1 MAEGEHKM
9 NYCEYIHEVFN
20 SVKKIRFPFGRI
32 PLNGIYILFEAGE
45 SAHSAERIVSAG
57 THTGDDNLRNRLEE
71 HFVKEK
77 KDRSIFRRNIGRAI
91 LNKNQDP
98 FLDFWDLDLTT
109 RKARNKYTN
118 QNSEMEKQKDVE
130 KEVTTYI
137 RNNFSFITIEIEDK
151 ATRLELKSKII
162 STVSLCERCKPSETW
177 LGNYSPK
184 EKIRESGLWV
194 VNDLGGTP
202 LNDED
207 IKYLESKIG

>member
-1 MAEGEHKM
+1 M

-20 SVKKIRFPFGRI
+20 SVKKIRFPFGSI

-45 SAHSAERIVSAG
+45 SAHSASRIVSAG
-57 THTGDDNLRNRLEE
+57 THTGDNNLRNRLEE

-91 LNKNQDP
+91 LNKNHDP

-109 RKARNKYTN
+109 REAKGKYTDIN
-118 QNSEMEKQKDVE
+118 QSSERKKQKDVE
-130 KEVTTYI
+130 REVTKYI
-137 RNNFSFITIEIEDK
+137 QNNFSFIAVEIDDK
-151 ATRLELKSKII
+151 ATRSALKSKII
-162 STVSLCERCKPSETW
+162 STVSLCERCKASESW

-194 VNDLGGTP
+194 VNDLFGTP
-202 LNDED
+202 LNEED
-207 IKYLESKIG
+207 IKYIESKIG